1 MTWFAVDDSF
11 HSHMKLAELES
22 GGRLA
27 EAISL
32 WTLAGSWSASQLTD
46 GFVPEKQLRKLVP
59 FQASKAAAEL
69 VRVGLWT
76 LATGGYQFRDWNHY
90 QPTKSEIEA
99 KRAGSV
105 ARTRKSREIA
115 KQRVGNALHAA
126 HVTGDVARESRS
138 PVPSRPVPTSSNEE
152 VPHDAAPPSITPQ
165 ARMDLS
171 MDPQIA
177 AAISAYRDGI
187 SKHTGSRPPVTGKGR
202 YEQARDLL
210 GYMSDVYENSTH
222 DRILHGIRQAAEIA
236 ASDEEHVR
244 SGTPFAYFA
253 KNVGK
258 YVMRQSPNRDLLPQS
273 PHAAAFQ
280 AIRERLEANRVALVT
295 DPSNETLLTEKRRL
309 LPEYHRL
316 KDMAA
321 AEKQESAR

>member
-126 HVTGDVARESRS
+126 NVTCELRS

-152 VPHDAAPPSITPQ
+152 VPHDDAPPSITPQ

-210 GYMSDVYENSTH
+210 ASMSDAYENSTPE
-222 DRILHGIRQAAEIA
+222 RILEGIRSAAECA
-236 ASDEEHVR
+236 AEDHEHR
-244 SGTPFAYFA
+244 TSHTPFAFFA

-258 YVMRQSPNRDLLPQS
+258 YILRQGPRLLSATTPTS
-273 PHAAAFQ
+273 AAFQ
-280 AIRERLEANRVALVT
+280 AIRERLEANRIALVT

-321 AEKQESAR
+321 AEKQEPAR